1 MSDVEKITQEKTAQ
15 FKPAR
20 DRQFRLICGAAVSAT
35 RNAFGNLDRDR
46 ILAHVGGLVERGVD
60 VVAVLAAH
68 GHTKGGGETVR
79 MIREGHPRLPIIAG
93 NVASAAGGGFLADCG
108 A

>member
-46 ILAHVGGLVERGVD
+46 ILAHVGELVERGVD
-60 VVAVLAAH
+60 VVAGSTAP
-68 GHTKGGGETVR
+68 GHPKGVGVTVR
-79 MIREGHPRLPIIAG
+79 MIREAPPRLPVLARDLARAPEG
-93 NVASAAGGGFLADCG
+93 QFL
-108 A
+108 